1 MNNLHLNQRF
11 QVQRVSQLINKAPVD
26 TVAYNELPPRQK
38 DVVNDFYNQVD
49 YDTDDVV
56 KEVETT
62 IDNVSV
68 KHEVNTDVIYD
79 YIDKELGV

>member
-1 MNNLHLNQRF
+1 M
-11 QVQRVSQLINKAPVD
+11 QRVSQLISKSPVD
-26 TVAYNELPPRQK
+26 TEAFNKLSPRQK
-38 DVVNDFYNQVD
+38 DVVSDFYNQVD

-62 IDNVSV
+62 IDNVAV

-79 YIDKELGV
+79 YIDKELGLWVIQTTGL